1 MVEGLQRRLGFGLLT
16 AYGIGVMVGAGI
28 YVLIGA
34 VAGLAG
40 SLAPVAFLLAGLVA
54 LPTALSFAELS
65 SRIPEAGGAAAY
77 LGHAFDSPWPGRIT
91 GLAIVLA
98 GTISA
103 AAVLRGGVGYL
114 ETLLPVPPALAI
126 TFLALA
132 LTAVAVLGVAE
143 SVNLAAILTV
153 IEIGGLALVISAG
166 FIAPAVPVSLPSPD
180 ILSAVWVVLAAT
192 ALAFFAFIGF
202 EDMVNLAEETR
213 APTKTMPRALITA
226 LVVVAGL
233 YALVAF
239 AAVRAVPAE
248 LLAASAQ
255 PLALVRTAGF
265 GAGASVL
272 AAIAVA
278 PALNGVLAQIVMAA
292 RVLYGLGAQTPGM
305 HMFRRVHARFGTPH
319 FGTVLVGLAVALGAI
334 SLPVAELAQASS
346 TVLLIVFIVVNIG
359 LIRLKRRAPE
369 APFRVPDYVPV
380 VGAVLS
386 GVALLASLGV

>member
-126 TFLALA
+126 TLLALA

-143 SVNLAAILTV
+143 SVKLAAVLTV

-180 ILSAVWVVLAAT
+180 IMSAVWVVLAAT

-239 AAVRAVPAE
+239 AAVRAVPAK

-255 PLALVRTAGF
+255 PLALVWAAGF

-278 PALNGVLAQIVMAA
+278 AALNGVLAQIVMAA

-319 FGTVLVGLAVALGAI
+319 IGTVLVGLAVALGAI

-359 LIRLKRRAPE
+359 LIRLKRRAPD